1 VCANL
6 RFRRWGAGEGAAFPC
21 ISNREAARWSEIYFH
36 PGTETLR
43 ELRERMRMKFSAG
56 FLQWEPSEAFRGYEF
71 NRQTRDVLNQNLEP
85 QDVLCFPNE
94 CSDEVW
100 NKGSQEGSPI
110 RVSPKQSQPL
120 QDVHRQGG

>member
-1 VCANL
+1 MGC
-6 RFRRWGAGEGAAFPC
+6 RGRGALPLHQQYRNQASSDFAYFSAA
-21 ISNREAARWSEIYFH
+21 
-36 PGTETLR
+36 TTLHILC
-43 ELRERMRMKFSAG
+43 EWLRMKFSAG

-85 QDVLCFPNE
+85 QDALCFPNE

-100 NKGSQEGSPI
+100 NKGSKEGSPI

-120 QDVHRQGG
+120 QDVDRQGG